1 MESRSIIFLNHFFAL
16 VQCVLPHTTATPRY
30 YAEFRVF
37 LQNYEAFSHYQ
48 QMKYDKSLCI
58 KLRFLLISRIFGQNQ
73 GILVTVQPPSQAFL
87 LASACYC
94 SLYCLAGAQRNL
106 TLSEVEFVLYTNF
119 QFQNN
124 FLQLH
129 RITALHVKVFHKKLF
144 MVFPMHIFAVQRHNK
159 RQHDIFNSTNFPIYT
174 KPKTVDVSK

>member
-58 KLRFLLISRIFGQNQ
+58 KLRFLLISRGTMHSEFLDKIREFWSQCSPQVRPSFQPQPATVVYTAQLRHKETQPFLKLYLCYIQTFNFRIIFY
-73 GILVTVQPPSQAFL
+73 SFK
-87 LASACYC
+87 
-94 SLYCLAGAQRNL
+94 
-106 TLSEVEFVLYTNF
+106 E
-119 QFQNN
+119 
-124 FLQLH
+124 LQLY
-129 RITALHVKVFHKKLF
+129 RLKYFIKTFHGISHAH
-144 MVFPMHIFAVQRHNK
+144 MGS
-159 RQHDIFNSTNFPIYT
+159 FNNY
-174 KPKTVDVSK
+174 VDQF